1 MQAWKSGHNERGVLD
16 TMSGVCA
23 MRAIISVDDKS
34 GLGELGRGLAELGVE
49 IFSTGN
55 TLRVLQEAGVAAKS
69 ISDLTGF
76 PEILDGRVKTLHPA
90 VHAGLLARRDR
101 PEHLEEIRRHGF
113 EPIDLVVSNLY
124 PFVES
129 IAGRDVSQEEALER
143 IDIGGPTLI
152 RASAK
157 NFPSVLTI
165 VDPADYARVL
175 ELLSAGPVELATRR
189 ELAAKAFQHVA
200 SYDTAIAEYM
210 RGPDETMP
218 ENLTIALERVVKLRY
233 GENPHQ
239 QAAFYGLRSIHTR
252 GFSGLAAAEQLHG
265 KELSYNNLLDAAAA
279 WGAVSDFDEP
289 TAAII
294 KHTNPI
300 GLCSNADL
308 AEAYRRAFAADPV
321 SAYGGIL
328 AVNRTL
334 DDATAAA
341 TRGVFYEIVIAPDYE
356 DAALKRLRTRRDLR
370 VLRMGPGPDQGEAT
384 KSSPARAGTA
394 LTEYRS
400 IAGGMLVQTSD
411 AGIEQETEFRAV
423 TKRSPTEAELRDL
436 RFAWRAVKHV
446 KSNAIV
452 LVANQTLVGMGAG
465 QPNRVTSVMLAV
477 RQAGDDARG
486 SVLASDAFF
495 PFADGVETAVEAGV
509 TAIVQPGGS
518 IRDEDSIAAADKA
531 GAAMVFTGRRHF
543 RH

>member
-1 MQAWKSGHNERGVLD
+1 
-16 TMSGVCA
+16 
-23 MRAIISVDDKS
+23 MRAIISVDDKA
-34 GLGELGRGLAELGVE
+34 GLQPFGRGLAAMDVE

-55 TLRVLQEAGVAAKS
+55 TLRVLQEGGVPARS

-90 VHAGLLARRDR
+90 IHSGLLARRDL
-101 PEHLEEIRRHGF
+101 PAHLEELREHGF
-113 EPIDLVVSNLY
+113 APIDLVVSNLY
-124 PFVES
+124 PFVETV
-129 IAGRDVSQEEALER
+129 AGREVELETALER

-157 NFPSVLTI
+157 NFPSVLTV
-165 VDPADYARVL
+165 VDPADYDAVL
-175 ELLSAGPVELATRR
+175 ELLRSGAVPLDERR
-189 ELAAKAFQHVA
+189 RLSAKAFQHVA
-200 SYDTAIAEYM
+200 TYDTAIAEYL
-210 RGPDETMP
+210 RGSSDRFP
-218 ENLTIALERVVKLRY
+218 EDLTLAFERILPLRY

-239 QAAFYGLRSIHTR
+239 QAAFYGQRSIRYAGLR
-252 GFSGLAAAEQLHG
+252 GIAAAEQLHG
-265 KELSYNNLLDAAAA
+265 KELSFNNILDAEAA
-279 WGAVSDFDEP
+279 WGAVGDFDEP
-289 TAAII
+289 AAVIV

-300 GLCSNADL
+300 GLCCNPNL
-308 AEAYRRAFAADPV
+308 AEAYGRAFAADPV

-356 DAALKRLRTRRDLR
+356 EAALKRLRTRKDLR
-370 VLRMGPGPDQGEAT
+370 VLRLRPHPGPLPSFGEGEADI
-384 KSSPARAGTA
+384 
-394 LTEYRS
+394 EYRF
-400 IAGGMLVQTSD
+400 IRGGMLMQTADIAAARDVEFRTITQRQPS
-411 AGIEQETEFRAV
+411 ETEMA
-423 TKRSPTEAELRDL
+423 DL

-452 LVANQTLVGMGAG
+452 LAADRTLLGMGAG
-465 QPNRVTSVMLAV
+465 QPNRATSVMLAV
-477 RQAGDDARG
+477 RAAGEKARR

-495 PFADGVETAVEAGV
+495 PFADGVEAAAEAGV

-518 IRDEDSIAAADKA
+518 IRDEESIAAADKA
-531 GAAMVFTGRRHF
+531 GLAMVFTGMRHF